1 MSGGP
6 GGLCVLSL
14 CCRQISRLPLAEQ
27 LNSSSQECSI
37 SRPAPKLRYVVD
49 DGVEG
54 SHLDSGHTT
63 FTDINYFVHLYS
75 SVCTYHWC
83 VFLRFGQGSMRIS
96 KAVLHVLYILCCG
109 FILCVF
115 YRVWVIG
122 VLVGMRL
129 RMRVEIEMSN
139 SPGFEIER

>member
-27 LNSSSQECSI
+27 LNSSSSQECSI

-63 FTDINYFVHLYS
+63 FTAINNFVHLYS

-83 VFLRFGQGSMRIS
+83 VFLRFGQGSMRIDEDP
-96 KAVLHVLYILCCG
+96 KQYCMFCIFYVVVLFC
-109 FILCVF
+109 
-115 YRVWVIG
+115 VIG

-139 SPGFEIER
+139 SPGFEI